1 MDVALQSCL
10 NNAYSLSLSL
20 SCANK
25 KLAHLTVVF
34 RLIHAELGIKPG
46 YLLNG
51 SAEPERKPYF

>member
-1 MDVALQSCL
+1 MDVALHSCL
-10 NNAYSLSLSL
+10 NNAYSLSL